1 VTSIGLSDEATAI
14 TAEPEVVGDPARGWY
29 FYGITRRGSLDAAL
43 AAEADGAEQTNAG
56 AIAPNDAAPVQLL
69 EFSEL
74 AAVVR
79 AVSLADFTPA
89 ALRERLQDASVLETM
104 VRNHNRVIE
113 AIHAQQAILP
123 AKFGT
128 VHARAEDFVFALRP
142 AHDSLL
148 QQLARLDECDEWA
161 VHVYADR
168 AAVRERVAIG
178 DEAIRRLREER
189 AVARPGRAY
198 FLEQQ
203 LRDAVEIATERAL
216 SAHAQSIF
224 DELAVGAVDAQVNP
238 IGAADDLATEPEILR
253 ASFLVRRDSVVEF
266 TDAVRSCADSAEGL
280 RGEYS
285 GPWPP
290 YSFAARVDEE
300 AE

>member
-1 VTSIGLSDEATAI
+1 MTSIGVSDEAKANTP
-14 TAEPEVVGDPARGWY
+14 EPEVVGDPGHGWY
-29 FYGITRRGSLDAAL
+29 FYGITRRGPLDAAL
-43 AAEADGAEQTNAG
+43 AAADDAEQTTGG
-56 AIAPNDAAPVQLL
+56 AVAPNEAAPLQLL

-79 AVSLADFTPA
+79 AVPLADFTPA
-89 ALRERLQDASVLETM
+89 ALRERLQDALALETM

-113 AIHAQQAILP
+113 AIHARQAILP
-123 AKFGT
+123 AKFGM
-128 VHARAEDFVFALRP
+128 VHARVEDVVSALRP
-142 AHDSLL
+142 AHDARL
-148 QQLARLDECDEWA
+148 QQLTRLDECDEWA

-168 AAVRERVAIG
+168 TAVREILAIE

-203 LRDAVEIATERAL
+203 LRDAVETATERAL
-216 SAHAQSIF
+216 TTYAQGIF
-224 DELAVGAVDAQVNP
+224 DQLAVGAVDAQVSP
-238 IGAADDLATEPEILR
+238 AGATDDLVTDSEILR
-253 ASFLVRRDSVVEF
+253 ASFLVRRDSAARF
-266 TDAVRSCADSAEGL
+266 KDAVRSCADSTEGL
-280 RGEYS
+280 RCEYS

-290 YSFAARVDEE
+290 YSFAVRDVEE